1 MKQETEAYRVSHPRA
16 YATGRLAFKGENIER
31 FLIGRQLCV
40 IFLVFFIARLTTS
53 NALWFMR
60 GSGVATFIMEAGLL
74 GALIVAVLAQLAPQ
88 IVASKFPVQ
97 FMQCRG
103 MNSALR
109 ICLFLEATGIAHAT
123 WLIAYAWIRL
133 AGWRDPPNINEAAI
147 SNVAEVRVTAYEFN
161 YSPQPLRKT
170 PEPYNSTNPHPY
182 P

>member
-74 GALIVAVLAQLAPQ
+74 GALIVAVLAQLAP
-88 IVASKFPVQ
+88 
-97 FMQCRG
+97 
-103 MNSALR
+103 
-109 ICLFLEATGIAHAT
+109 
-123 WLIAYAWIRL
+123 RL
-133 AGWRDPPNINEAAI
+133 M
-147 SNVAEVRVTAYEFN
+147 
-161 YSPQPLRKT
+161 
-170 PEPYNSTNPHPY
+170 
-182 P
+182 

>member
-97 FMQCRG
+97 FMQCR
-103 MNSALR
+103 AA
-109 ICLFLEATGIAHAT
+109 CLSFSGGDWHRSRHMAHC
-123 WLIAYAWIRL
+123 
-133 AGWRDPPNINEAAI
+133 
-147 SNVAEVRVTAYEFN
+147 VRVD
-161 YSPQPLRKT
+161 PLGWLARPTKHQRGR
-170 PEPYNSTNPHPY
+170 YLKRRGGARDCI
-182 P
+182 

>member
-1 MKQETEAYRVSHPRA
+1 
-16 YATGRLAFKGENIER
+16 L
-31 FLIGRQLCV
+31 

-109 ICLFLEATGIAHAT
+109 VCLFLEATGIAHAT

-170 PEPYNSTNPHPY
+170 PEPYNSTNPYPY